1 MHQQC
6 ITGASQVHYWCI
18 SSMSQVHHG
27 GIKGASQAHHRS
39 ITGASQVHCR
49 YITGT
54 SQVHYWCITG
64 ALLVHQGCITDASG
78 VHHWCIRGAL
88 RACHWCNTGSSLTHR
103 RSITGASGMASQMHP
118 RCIPDALQVQ
128 SGVHC
133 WWMSSAS
140 QVHQGCTIPQHGR
153 VVLQGRRSSLVA
165 SSLCKRELQEPRPSL
180 HCAGVLSSCHA
191 LCWRAVILS
200 CTVLACCHLVMLSWG
215 SWLPFGSRL
224 CWRLMAPA
232 CDRCI
237 GVHHRCIMVHHRRI
251 VGHQVHQV
259 HHWCIEGASP
269 VHRRS
274 MGALQVHHRCITS
287 ECPVNQWFQ

>member
-1 MHQQC
+1 M
-6 ITGASQVHYWCI
+6 
-18 SSMSQVHHG
+18 
-27 GIKGASQAHHRS
+27 
-39 ITGASQVHCR
+39 
-49 YITGT
+49 
-54 SQVHYWCITG
+54 
-64 ALLVHQGCITDASG
+64 HQGCIKGVSLVQHRVVTDASKE
-78 VHHWCIRGAL
+78 HHWCIRDG
-88 RACHWCNTGSSLTHR
+88 
-103 RSITGASGMASQMHP
+103 ITDASPMHP
-118 RCIPDALQVQ
+118 RCIAGAVRGPLLVDVKCIAGA
-128 SGVHC
+128 SGVYHTTA
-133 WWMSSAS
+133 WSGSIAGQAFIAGGELAMQKRAAR
-140 QVHQGCTIPQHGR
+140 TAT
-153 VVLQGRRSSLVA
+153 VA
-165 SSLCKRELQEPRPSL
+165 
-180 HCAGVLSSCHA
+180 A
-191 LCWRAVILS
+191 LCWCAVILS

-251 VGHQVHQV
+251 VVHQVHHV